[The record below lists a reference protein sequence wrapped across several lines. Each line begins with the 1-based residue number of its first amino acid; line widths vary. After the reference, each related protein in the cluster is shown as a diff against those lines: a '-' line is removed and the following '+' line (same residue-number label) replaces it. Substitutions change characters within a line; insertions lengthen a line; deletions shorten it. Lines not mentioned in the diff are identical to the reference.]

1 MTKEKYTITL
11 ETDPETGDLMMPF
24 PPELLN
30 QMGWDIGDTLI
41 WEEVDQGKAF
51 SLRKKDNGTAQ

>member
-1 MTKEKYTITL
+1 MTEQRYTITL
-11 ETDPETGDLMMPF
+11 ETDPKSGELILPF

-41 WEEVDQGKAF
+41 WEEVDQGK
-51 SLRKKDNGTAQ
+51 SYSIRKKEDGSAQ

>member
-1 MTKEKYTITL
+1 MTEQRYTITL
-11 ETDPETGDLMMPF
+11 ETDPESGELILPF

-41 WEEVDQGKAF
+41 WEEVDQGK
-51 SLRKKDNGTAQ
+51 SYSIRKKEDGSAQ